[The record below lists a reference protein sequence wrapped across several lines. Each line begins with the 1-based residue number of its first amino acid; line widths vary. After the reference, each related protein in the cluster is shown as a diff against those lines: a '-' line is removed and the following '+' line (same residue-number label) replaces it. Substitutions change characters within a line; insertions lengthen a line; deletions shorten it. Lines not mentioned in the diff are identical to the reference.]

1 MEIKKRTIKK
11 KEKEGFPIN
20 DLKEKFIRGQ
30 MQKNEYLSRP
40 KIYISLIFIMSTYQ
54 RGIKTQEEARQG

>member
-1 MEIKKRTIKK
+1 
-11 KEKEGFPIN
+11 
-20 DLKEKFIRGQ
+20 

-54 RGIKTQEEARQG
+54 RGIKTQEEARQGSRSSQDPNTNSTSGVSYHIPN